1 MKKNYKNE
9 KIFST
14 RRRNELKTL
23 TEEFLDKDWKEID
36 GIKEGL
42 YQYYDIEK
50 TTDLFSL
57 NTGKVMA
64 KIGANENIMMPNKT
78 DVTFIII
85 DNKPH
90 LTENG
95 IKYLDLIYSDMIEA
109 LHQKP
114 DEIDIEAIRL
124 YMDNIWRVF
133 NRTVF
138 RVTEIKNSLQKNQ
151 KLIHETW
158 NPPA

>member
-1 MKKNYKNE
+1 MNEMKKIEPDFENE
-9 KIFST
+9 
-14 RRRNELKTL
+14 
-23 TEEFLDKDWKEID
+23 
-36 GIKEGL
+36 
-42 YQYYDIEK
+42 
-50 TTDLFSL
+50 
-57 NTGKVMA
+57 
-64 KIGANENIMMPNKT
+64 
-78 DVTFIII
+78 
-85 DNKPH
+85 
-90 LTENG
+90 

-124 YMDNIWRVF
+124 YMDNIWGVF